1 MKQKLSPIS
10 AKERIE
16 TIDVLRGFALFG
28 IILANIVW
36 FLYPVY
42 MQEDP
47 SFKNEWTS
55 FWNQADYTVKSL
67 LTMFVDGKFV
77 MLFSMLFGFGMVIM
91 QERAAAKQLNFWGIY
106 SRRLIALFIFGC
118 LHAYFIW
125 FGDILTDYAILGL
138 LLLLMHKLKSNAML
152 IISITLYS
160 LLFGVFT
167 LGALSSNPTMTM
179 TMSEES
185 RQLMQVT
192 IDAHQN
198 GSIQELMD
206 ANLMERTFYTMRNG
220 LYILFLGNPIFYLFT
235 NLPFLLMFLFGAAV
249 AKKKWIQRFEDYRK
263 GFFITWLLTFITGGT
278 LSWILP
284 FFLENASAAQLI
296 QYMSSPL
303 LTIFYAI
310 SLIFIYQTVKGK
322 KVLQWLAFPGRM
334 AFTNYIGQSIICT
347 LLFGPFAFGVYGKLH
362 LTTAIIIA
370 IVIFVLQMIFSK
382 LWLSKFRFGPL
393 EYVWR
398 SITYLGIKQQDF
410 RETKN
415 DLQKAK
421 SF

>member
-1 MKQKLSPIS
+1 MKQKLLPIS

-16 TIDVLRGFALFG
+16 TLDVLRGFALLG

-36 FLYPVY
+36 FLYPAY
-42 MQEDP
+42 MQEDL

-55 FWNQADYTVKSL
+55 FWNGADYTVKTI

-106 SRRLIALFIFGC
+106 SRRLITLFIFGC
-118 LHAYFIW
+118 IHAYFIW

-138 LLLLMHKLKSNAML
+138 LLLLMHKLKPKAML
-152 IISITLYS
+152 IISLTLYS
-160 LLFGVFT
+160 LLLGSFTFG
-167 LGALSSNPTMTM
+167 AISSDSTTPMSM
-179 TMSEES
+179 SMSMSEES

-198 GSIQELMD
+198 GDIQELLD

-220 LYILFLGNPIFYLFT
+220 LYVLFLGNPIFFLFS

-249 AKKKWIQRFEDYRK
+249 AKKKWLHRFEEYRK
-263 GFFITWLLTFITGGT
+263 GFFITWLLTLIFGGT
-278 LSWILP
+278 LGWILP
-284 FFLENASAAQLI
+284 SLSENFSTV
-296 QYMSSPL
+296 QYISSPL

-310 SLIFIYQTVKGK
+310 SLIFIYHTVKGK
-322 KVLQWLAFPGRM
+322 KILQWLAFPGRM

-347 LLFGPFAFGVYGKLH
+347 FLFGPFAFGVYGKLH

-370 IVIFVLQMIFSK
+370 IVIFVFQVIFSK

-398 SITYLGIKQQDF
+398 SFTYLGIKK
-410 RETKN
+410 ESKN
-415 DLQKAK
+415 A
-421 SF
+421 

>member
-1 MKQKLSPIS
+1 MKPKLSPIS
-10 AKERIE
+10 AKERME
-16 TIDVLRGFALFG
+16 TLDILRGFALFG

-36 FLYPVY
+36 FIYPVY

-55 FWNQADYTVKSL
+55 FWNQADYTVKFL
-67 LTMFVDGKFV
+67 LSMFVDGKFV

-118 LHAYFIW
+118 IHAYFIW

-138 LLLLMHKLKSNAML
+138 VLLLMHKLKPNALL
-152 IISITLYS
+152 IISVTLYG
-160 LLFGVFT
+160 LLFVLLT
-167 LGALSSNPTMTM
+167 LGALSSDSKMPMA
-179 TMSEES
+179 MSGES
-185 RQLMQVT
+185 RQLMNAT

-206 ANLMERTFYTMRNG
+206 ANLIERTFYTMRNG
-220 LYILFLGNPIFYLFT
+220 LYVLYLGNPIFYLFT
-235 NLPFLLMFLFGAAV
+235 NLPYLLMFLFGAAV
-249 AKKKWIQRFEDYRK
+249 AKKKWIHRFENYRK
-263 GFFITWLLTFITGGT
+263 GFFITWLITLILGGT

-284 FFLENASAAQLI
+284 FLLENSSGAQTI
-296 QYMSSPL
+296 QYVSSPF

-310 SLIFIYQTVKGK
+310 SLLFIYHTVKGK

-347 LLFGPFAFGVYGKLH
+347 FLFGPFAFGVYGKLH

-370 IVIFVLQMIFSK
+370 IVIFVLQTVISK
-382 LWLSKFRFGPL
+382 MWLSKFRFGPL

-398 SITYLGIKQQDF
+398 SITYLGIK
-410 RETKN
+410 K
-415 DLQKAK
+415 
-421 SF
+421 

>member
-1 MKQKLSPIS
+1 MKQKLLPIS

-16 TIDVLRGFALFG
+16 TLDVLRGFALLG

-36 FLYPVY
+36 FLYPAY
-42 MQEDP
+42 MLGDF

-55 FWNQADYTVKSL
+55 FWNDADYTVKTI

-91 QERAAAKQLNFWGIY
+91 QERAAAKLLNFWGIY

-118 LHAYFIW
+118 IHAYFIW

-138 LLLLMHKLKSNAML
+138 LLLLMHKLKPKAML
-152 IISITLYS
+152 IISLTLYS
-160 LLFGVFT
+160 LLLGSFT
-167 LGALSSNPTMTM
+167 FGALSSDSTTTMTM
-179 TMSEES
+179 SMSEES

-198 GSIQELMD
+198 GNIQELMD

-220 LYILFLGNPIFYLFT
+220 LYVLFLGNPLFYLFS

-249 AKKKWIQRFEDYRK
+249 AKKKWLHRFEEYRK
-263 GFFITWLLTFITGGT
+263 GFFITWLLTLIFGGT
-278 LSWILP
+278 FGWILP
-284 FFLENASAAQLI
+284 FLSENFSAV
-296 QYMSSPL
+296 QYISSPL

-310 SLIFIYQTVKGK
+310 SLLFIYHTVKGK

-347 LLFGPFAFGVYGKLH
+347 FLFGPFAFGVYGKLH

-370 IVIFVLQMIFSK
+370 IVIFVFQVIFSK

-398 SITYLGIKQQDF
+398 SFTYLGINK
-410 RETKN
+410 ESKN
-415 DLQKAK
+415 A
-421 SF
+421 

>member
-16 TIDVLRGFALFG
+16 ALDILRGFALLG

-47 SFKNEWTS
+47 SFNNEWTS
-55 FWNQADYTVKSL
+55 FWNQADYLVKDL
-67 LTMFVDGKFV
+67 LAMFIDGKFV

-91 QERAAAKQLNFWGIY
+91 YERAVAKQLNFWSIY

-118 LHAYFIW
+118 IHAYFIW

-138 LLLLMHKLKSNAML
+138 LLLLMHKLKPNTML
-152 IISITLYS
+152 IISVALYS
-160 LLFGVFT
+160 LLFGLLT
-167 LGALSSNPTMTM
+167 LGALSTSPTMSM
-179 TMSEES
+179 TMSEEN

-198 GSIQELMD
+198 GTIQELLD
-206 ANLMERTFYTMRNG
+206 ANLMERFFYTMRNG
-220 LYILFLGNPIFYLFT
+220 LYVLYLGNPLLYIFT

-249 AKKKWIQRFEDYRK
+249 AKKKWIHRFQELRK
-263 GFFITWLLTFITGGT
+263 GFFITWLITLILGGT

-284 FFLENASAAQLI
+284 FVLDNPSATPLI

-310 SLIFIYQTVKGK
+310 SLLFIYQTLQGK
-322 KVLQWLAFPGRM
+322 KVLQWLAYPGRM
-334 AFTNYIGQSIICT
+334 AFTNYISQSIICT
-347 LLFGPFAFGVYGKLH
+347 FLFGPFAFGVYGKLH
-362 LTTAIIIA
+362 LTTAILIA
-370 IVIFVLQMIFSK
+370 IVIFVLQIILSK

-393 EYVWR
+393 EYIWR
-398 SITYLGIKQQDF
+398 SFTYLGIKQ
-410 RETKN
+410 
-415 DLQKAK
+415 K
-421 SF
+421 SK

>member
-16 TIDVLRGFALFG
+16 TLDVLRGFALLG

-42 MQEDP
+42 MQEDI

-55 FWNQADYTVKSL
+55 FWNDADYTVKTILSL
-67 LTMFVDGKFV
+67 FVDGKFV

-91 QERAAAKQLNFWGIY
+91 QERAAARQLNFWAIY

-118 LHAYFIW
+118 IHAYFIW

-138 LLLLMHKLKSNAML
+138 LLLFMHKLKPNLML
-152 IISITLYS
+152 IICLTLYS
-160 LLFGVFT
+160 LLLGSLTF
-167 LGALSSNPTMTM
+167 GALSADSTPTMSM
-179 TMSEES
+179 SMSEES
-185 RQLMQVT
+185 HQLMQVT

-198 GSIQELMD
+198 GSIQELMN
-206 ANLMERTFYTMRNG
+206 ANFMERTFYTMRNG
-220 LYILFLGNPIFYLFT
+220 LYVLYLGNPIFYLFS

-249 AKKKWIQRFEDYRK
+249 AKKKWLHRFEEYRK
-263 GFFITWLLTFITGGT
+263 GFFITWLLTLIFGGT
-278 LSWILP
+278 LGWILP
-284 FFLENASAAQLI
+284 FLSENFSAV
-296 QYMSSPL
+296 QYISSPL

-310 SLIFIYQTVKGK
+310 SLIFIYHTVKGK
-322 KVLQWLAFPGRM
+322 KVIQWLAFPGRM

-347 LLFGPFAFGVYGKLH
+347 FLFGPFAFGVYGKLH
-362 LTTAIIIA
+362 LSTAIIIA
-370 IVIFVLQMIFSK
+370 FVIFVFQMIMSK

-398 SITYLGIKQQDF
+398 SFTYLGINK
-410 RETKN
+410 ESKN
-415 DLQKAK
+415 A
-421 SF
+421 

>member
-1 MKQKLSPIS
+1 MKQKLAPIA

-16 TIDVLRGFALFG
+16 TLDILRGFALFG

-55 FWNQADYTVKSL
+55 FWNQADYTVKTL
-67 LTMFVDGKFV
+67 LSMFVDGKFV

-91 QERAAAKQLNFWGIY
+91 QERVAAKQLNFWGIY

-118 LHAYFIW
+118 IHAYFIW

-138 LLLLMHKLKSNAML
+138 LLLVMHKLKSNAML
-152 IISITLYS
+152 IISVTLYCLFFG
-160 LLFGVFT
+160 LLT
-167 LGALSSNPTMTM
+167 LGALSSDSTMTM
-179 TMSEES
+179 TMSEEN
-185 RQLMQVT
+185 RQLTQAT
-192 IDAHQN
+192 IEAHQN
-198 GSIQELMD
+198 GGIQELMD
-206 ANLMERTFYTMRNG
+206 ANFMERTFYTMRNG
-220 LYILFLGNPIFYLFT
+220 LYVLYLGNPIFYLLT
-235 NLPFLLMFLFGAAV
+235 NLPFLLMFLFGAAI
-249 AKKKWIQRFEDYRK
+249 AKKKWIHRFEEYRK
-263 GFFITWLLTFITGGT
+263 GFFITWFMTLIFGGT

-284 FFLENASAAQLI
+284 FLLDNSSAAQLI
-296 QYMSSPL
+296 QYISSPL

-310 SLIFIYQTVKGK
+310 SLIFIYHTVKGK

-347 LLFGPFAFGVYGKLH
+347 FLFGPFALGVYGKLH

-370 IVIFVLQMIFSK
+370 IGIFALQIIMSK

-398 SITYLGIKQQDF
+398 SITYLGIK
-410 RETKN
+410 K
-415 DLQKAK
+415 
-421 SF
+421 

>member
-1 MKQKLSPIS
+1 MKQKLLPIS

-16 TIDVLRGFALFG
+16 TLDILRGFALLG

-36 FLYPVY
+36 FLYPAY
-42 MQEDP
+42 MQEDL

-55 FWNQADYTVKSL
+55 FWNDADYTVKTI
-67 LTMFVDGKFV
+67 LTMFVEGKFV

-106 SRRLIALFIFGC
+106 SRRLIALFIFGSI
-118 LHAYFIW
+118 HAYFIW
-125 FGDILTDYAILGL
+125 FGDILTDYAILGF
-138 LLLLMHKLKSNAML
+138 LLLLMHKLKPKAML
-152 IISITLYS
+152 IISLTLYS
-160 LLFGVFT
+160 LLLGSFT
-167 LGALSSNPTMTM
+167 FGALSSDSTTTMTM
-179 TMSEES
+179 SMSEES

-198 GSIQELMD
+198 GNIQELID

-220 LYILFLGNPIFYLFT
+220 LYVLFLGNPIFFLFS

-249 AKKKWIQRFEDYRK
+249 AKKKWLHRFEEYRK
-263 GFFITWLLTFITGGT
+263 GFFITWLLTLIFGGT
-278 LSWILP
+278 LGWILP
-284 FFLENASAAQLI
+284 SLSENFSTV
-296 QYMSSPL
+296 QYISSPL

-310 SLIFIYQTVKGK
+310 SLIFIYHTVKGK
-322 KVLQWLAFPGRM
+322 KILQWLAFPGRM

-347 LLFGPFAFGVYGKLH
+347 FLFGPFAFGVYGKLH

-370 IVIFVLQMIFSK
+370 IVIFVFQVIFSK

-393 EYVWR
+393 KYVWR
-398 SITYLGIKQQDF
+398 SFTYLGINK
-410 RETKN
+410 ESKN
-415 DLQKAK
+415 A
-421 SF
+421 

>member
-1 MKQKLSPIS
+1 MKQKLAPIA

-16 TIDVLRGFALFG
+16 TLDILRGFALFG

-55 FWNQADYTVKSL
+55 FWNQADYTVKTL
-67 LTMFVDGKFV
+67 LSMFVDGKFV

-118 LHAYFIW
+118 IHAYFIW

-138 LLLLMHKLKSNAML
+138 LLLVMHKLKSNAML
-152 IISITLYS
+152 IISVTLYCLFFG
-160 LLFGVFT
+160 LLT
-167 LGALSSNPTMTM
+167 LGALSSDSTMTM
-179 TMSEES
+179 TMSEEN
-185 RQLMQVT
+185 RQLTQAT
-192 IDAHQN
+192 IEAHQN
-198 GSIQELMD
+198 GGIQELMD
-206 ANLMERTFYTMRNG
+206 ANFMERTFYTMRNG
-220 LYILFLGNPIFYLFT
+220 LYVLYLGNPIFYLLT
-235 NLPFLLMFLFGAAV
+235 NLPFLLMFLFGAAI
-249 AKKKWIQRFEDYRK
+249 AKKKWIHLFEEYRK
-263 GFFITWLLTFITGGT
+263 GFFITWFMTLIFGGT

-284 FFLENASAAQLI
+284 FLLDNSSAAQLI
-296 QYMSSPL
+296 QYISSPL

-310 SLIFIYQTVKGK
+310 SLIFIYHTVKGK

-347 LLFGPFAFGVYGKLH
+347 FLFGPFALGVYGKLH

-370 IVIFVLQMIFSK
+370 IGIFALQIIMSK

-398 SITYLGIKQQDF
+398 SITYLGIK
-410 RETKN
+410 K
-415 DLQKAK
+415 
-421 SF
+421 

>member
-16 TIDVLRGFALFG
+16 TLDILRGFALFG

-55 FWNQADYTVKSL
+55 FWNQADYTVKTL
-67 LTMFVDGKFV
+67 LSMFVDGKFV

-106 SRRLIALFIFGC
+106 SRRLFALFIFGC
-118 LHAYFIW
+118 IHAYFIW

-138 LLLLMHKLKSNAML
+138 LLLAMHKLKSNAML
-152 IISITLYS
+152 IISITLYCLFFG
-160 LLFGVFT
+160 LLT
-167 LGALSSNPTMTM
+167 LGALTSDSTMTM
-179 TMSEES
+179 TMSEEN
-185 RQLMQVT
+185 RQLTQAT
-192 IDAHQN
+192 IEAHQN
-198 GSIQELMD
+198 GGIQELMD
-206 ANLMERTFYTMRNG
+206 ANFMERTFYTMRNG
-220 LYILFLGNPIFYLFT
+220 LYVLYLGNPIFYLLT
-235 NLPFLLMFLFGAAV
+235 NLPFLLMFLFGSAI
-249 AKKKWIQRFEDYRK
+249 AKKKWIHRFEEYRK
-263 GFFITWLLTFITGGT
+263 GFFITWLLTLIFGGT

-284 FFLENASAAQLI
+284 FFLENSSAAQLI
-296 QYMSSPL
+296 QYISSPL
-303 LTIFYAI
+303 LTISYAI
-310 SLIFIYQTVKGK
+310 SLIFIYHTVKGK

-347 LLFGPFAFGVYGKLH
+347 FLFGPFALGVYGKLH

-370 IVIFVLQMIFSK
+370 IGIFALQIIMSK

-398 SITYLGIKQQDF
+398 SITYLGIK
-410 RETKN
+410 K
-415 DLQKAK
+415 
-421 SF
+421 

>member
-1 MKQKLSPIS
+1 MKQKLLPIS

-16 TIDVLRGFALFG
+16 TLDVLRGFALLG

-36 FLYPVY
+36 FLYPAY
-42 MQEDP
+42 MQEDF

-55 FWNQADYTVKSL
+55 FWNDADYTVKTI

-118 LHAYFIW
+118 IHAYFIW

-138 LLLLMHKLKSNAML
+138 LLLLMHKLKPKAML
-152 IISITLYS
+152 IISLTLYS
-160 LLFGVFT
+160 LLLGSFT
-167 LGALSSNPTMTM
+167 FGALSSDSTTTMTM
-179 TMSEES
+179 SMSEES

-198 GSIQELMD
+198 GNIQELMD

-220 LYILFLGNPIFYLFT
+220 LYVLFLGNPIFFLFS

-249 AKKKWIQRFEDYRK
+249 AKKKWLHRFEEYRK
-263 GFFITWLLTFITGGT
+263 GFFITWLLTLIFGGT
-278 LSWILP
+278 FGWILP
-284 FFLENASAAQLI
+284 FLSENFSAV
-296 QYMSSPL
+296 QYISSPL

-310 SLIFIYQTVKGK
+310 SLLFIYHTVKGK

-347 LLFGPFAFGVYGKLH
+347 FLFGPFAFGVYGKLH

-370 IVIFVLQMIFSK
+370 IVIFVFQVIFSK

-398 SITYLGIKQQDF
+398 SFTYLGINK
-410 RETKN
+410 ESKN
-415 DLQKAK
+415 A
-421 SF
+421 

>member
-16 TIDVLRGFALFG
+16 TLDVLRGFALLG

-36 FLYPVY
+36 FLYPAY
-42 MQEDP
+42 MQEDL

-55 FWNQADYTVKSL
+55 FWNQADYTVHTI
-67 LTMFVDGKFV
+67 LTMFVEGKFV

-91 QERAAAKQLNFWGIY
+91 QERATAKQLNFWGIY

-118 LHAYFIW
+118 IHAYFIW

-138 LLLLMHKLKSNAML
+138 LLLLMHKLKPKAML
-152 IISITLYS
+152 IISLTLYS
-160 LLFGVFT
+160 LLLGSFTFG
-167 LGALSSNPTMTM
+167 AISSDSTTPMSM
-179 TMSEES
+179 SMSMSEES

-198 GSIQELMD
+198 GDIQELLD

-220 LYILFLGNPIFYLFT
+220 LYVLFLGNPIFFLFS

-249 AKKKWIQRFEDYRK
+249 AKKKWIHRFEEYRK
-263 GFFITWLLTFITGGT
+263 GFFITWLLTLIFGGT
-278 LSWILP
+278 LGWILP
-284 FFLENASAAQLI
+284 SLSENFSTV
-296 QYMSSPL
+296 QYISSPL

-310 SLIFIYQTVKGK
+310 SLIFIYHTVKGK
-322 KVLQWLAFPGRM
+322 KILQWLAFPGRM

-347 LLFGPFAFGVYGKLH
+347 FLFGPFAFGVYGKLH

-370 IVIFVLQMIFSK
+370 IVIFVFQVIFSK

-393 EYVWR
+393 EYIWR
-398 SITYLGIKQQDF
+398 SFTYLGIKK
-410 RETKN
+410 ESIN
-415 DLQKAK
+415 A
-421 SF
+421 

>member
-16 TIDVLRGFALFG
+16 TLDILRGFALFG

-55 FWNQADYTVKSL
+55 FWNQADYTVKTL
-67 LTMFVDGKFV
+67 LSMFVDGKFV

-118 LHAYFIW
+118 IHAYFIW

-138 LLLLMHKLKSNAML
+138 LLLAMHKLKSNAML
-152 IISITLYS
+152 IISITLYCLFFG
-160 LLFGVFT
+160 LLT
-167 LGALSSNPTMTM
+167 LGALTSDSTMTM
-179 TMSEES
+179 TMSEEN
-185 RQLMQVT
+185 RQLTQAT
-192 IDAHQN
+192 IEAHQN
-198 GSIQELMD
+198 GGIQELMD
-206 ANLMERTFYTMRNG
+206 ANFMERTFYTMRNG
-220 LYILFLGNPIFYLFT
+220 LYVLYLGNPIFYLLT
-235 NLPFLLMFLFGAAV
+235 NLPFLLMFLFGSAI
-249 AKKKWIQRFEDYRK
+249 AKKKWIHRFEEYPK
-263 GFFITWLLTFITGGT
+263 GFFITWLLTLIFGGT

-284 FFLENASAAQLI
+284 FFLENSSAAQLI
-296 QYMSSPL
+296 QYISSPL
-303 LTIFYAI
+303 LTISYAI
-310 SLIFIYQTVKGK
+310 SLIFIYHTVKGK

-347 LLFGPFAFGVYGKLH
+347 FLFGPFALGVYGKLH

-370 IVIFVLQMIFSK
+370 IGIFALQIIMSK

-398 SITYLGIKQQDF
+398 SITYLGIK
-410 RETKN
+410 K
-415 DLQKAK
+415 
-421 SF
+421 

>member
-1 MKQKLSPIS
+1 MKQKLLPIS

-16 TIDVLRGFALFG
+16 TLDVLRGFALLG

-36 FLYPVY
+36 FLYPAY
-42 MQEDP
+42 MQEDL

-55 FWNQADYTVKSL
+55 FWNDADYTVKTI

-118 LHAYFIW
+118 IHAYFIW

-138 LLLLMHKLKSNAML
+138 LLLLMHKLKPNAML
-152 IISITLYS
+152 IISLTLYS
-160 LLFGVFT
+160 LLLGSLTF
-167 LGALSSNPTMTM
+167 GALSSDSTTTMSM
-179 TMSEES
+179 PMSEES

-198 GSIQELMD
+198 GNIQELMD
-206 ANLMERTFYTMRNG
+206 ANFMERTFYTMRNG
-220 LYILFLGNPIFYLFT
+220 LYILFLGNPIFYLFS
-235 NLPFLLMFLFGAAV
+235 NLPYLLMFLFGAAV
-249 AKKKWIQRFEDYRK
+249 AKKKWLHRFEEYRK
-263 GFFITWLLTFITGGT
+263 EFFITWLLTLIFGGT
-278 LSWILP
+278 LGWILP
-284 FFLENASAAQLI
+284 FFSENFSAV
-296 QYMSSPL
+296 QYISSPL

-347 LLFGPFAFGVYGKLH
+347 FLFGPFAFGVYGKLH

-370 IVIFVLQMIFSK
+370 IVIFVFQVIFSK

-398 SITYLGIKQQDF
+398 SFTYLGINK
-410 RETKN
+410 ESKN
-415 DLQKAK
+415 A
-421 SF
+421 

>member
-10 AKERIE
+10 AKERLE
-16 TIDVLRGFALFG
+16 TLDVLRGFALLG

-36 FLYPVY
+36 FLYPAY
-42 MQEDP
+42 MQEDL

-55 FWNQADYTVKSL
+55 FWNDADYTVKTII
-67 LTMFVDGKFV
+67 TMFVDGKFV

-106 SRRLIALFIFGC
+106 SRRLIALFIFGSI
-118 LHAYFIW
+118 HAYFIW

-138 LLLLMHKLKSNAML
+138 LLLLMHKLKPKAML
-152 IISITLYS
+152 IISLTLYS
-160 LLFGVFT
+160 LLLGSFT
-167 LGALSSNPTMTM
+167 FGALSSDSTTTMTM
-179 TMSEES
+179 SMSEES

-198 GSIQELMD
+198 GNIQELMD

-220 LYILFLGNPIFYLFT
+220 LYVLFLGNPIFFLFS

-249 AKKKWIQRFEDYRK
+249 AKKKWLHRFEEYRK
-263 GFFITWLLTFITGGT
+263 GFFITWLLTLIFGGT
-278 LSWILP
+278 LGWILP
-284 FFLENASAAQLI
+284 FLSENFSAV
-296 QYMSSPL
+296 QYISSPL

-310 SLIFIYQTVKGK
+310 SLLFIYHTVKGK

-347 LLFGPFAFGVYGKLH
+347 FLFGPFAFGVYGKLH

-370 IVIFVLQMIFSK
+370 IVIFVFQVIFSK

-398 SITYLGIKQQDF
+398 SFTYLGINK
-410 RETKN
+410 ESKN
-415 DLQKAK
+415 V
-421 SF
+421 

>member
-16 TIDVLRGFALFG
+16 TLDVLRGFALLG

-42 MQEDP
+42 MQEDL

-55 FWNQADYTVKSL
+55 FWNQADYTVRTII
-67 LTMFVDGKFV
+67 TMFVDGKFV

-106 SRRLIALFIFGC
+106 FRRLIALFIFGC
-118 LHAYFIW
+118 IHAYFIW

-138 LLLLMHKLKSNAML
+138 LLLFMHKLKPNVML
-152 IISITLYS
+152 IISVTLYS
-160 LLFGVFT
+160 LYFGLFTF
-167 LGALSSNPTMTM
+167 GALSTDSTMMSM

-185 RQLMQVT
+185 RQLMQFT

-198 GSIQELMD
+198 GSIQELMN
-206 ANLMERTFYTMRNG
+206 ANFMERTYYTMRNG
-220 LYILFLGNPIFYLFT
+220 LYVLSLGNPILYLFT
-235 NLPFLLMFLFGAAV
+235 NLPYLLMFLFGAAV
-249 AKKKWIQRFEDYRK
+249 AKKKWLHRFKEYRK
-263 GFFITWLLTFITGGT
+263 GFFITWLLTLIFGGT
-278 LSWILP
+278 LCWILP
-284 FFLENASAAQLI
+284 FLLENFSAV
-296 QYMSSPL
+296 QYISSPL

-310 SLIFIYQTVKGK
+310 SLIFIYHTVKGK
-322 KVLQWLAFPGRM
+322 KFLQWLAFPGRM

-347 LLFGPFAFGVYGKLH
+347 FLFGPFAFGVYGKLH

-370 IVIFVLQMIFSK
+370 IVIFVFQIIISK

-398 SITYLGIKQQDF
+398 SFTYLGFK
-410 RETKN
+410 K
-415 DLQKAK
+415 
-421 SF
+421 